1 MINVSQCFRV
11 NKCCQHFT
19 THITTQNLR
28 EKVPSIRHLSE
39 AKNNWICIGRV
50 YIWIRSFFHAMKSC
64 KVLQKQHSRTFYCK
78 MVRSFIEE
86 IMGKNKKSRKIR
98 SRNAKVDRTA
108 RHLEKT
114 HMVAEGL
121 LQRHLVWHH
130 QTRWGEIKEGR
141 MLETAGVSQAMAE
154 KEDAAQNLEKRS
166 QLQDLVSV
174 DEREVPLERVKV
186 HIRQFTLDDERI
198 PALPFKGRSWCKGR
212 KQPEGCRGIQKGR
225 ETDVEG
231 EKGERSGE
239 MIWLHIS

>member
-1 MINVSQCFRV
+1 MGGYTFGSGPFSMQWNHV
-11 NKCCQHFT
+11 KCC
-19 THITTQNLR
+19 R
-28 EKVPSIRHLSE
+28 
-39 AKNNWICIGRV
+39 NNIVGLFI
-50 YIWIRSFFHAMKSC
+50 AM
-64 KVLQKQHSRTFYCK
+64 
-78 MVRSFIEE
+78 RSFIEE
-86 IMGKNKKSRKIR
+86 IMGKNKKSRRIR
-98 SRNAKVDRTA
+98 SRNAKVDRTG

-154 KEDAAQNLEKRS
+154 KEDAAQNLEKHS

-174 DEREVPLERVKV
+174 DEREVPLKRVKV

-212 KQPEGCRGIQKGR
+212 KQPEGCRGIPKGR